1 MPWGGDQYLG
11 LFCLCYLVWLAFNI
25 IGFCIGPCFNFKGDM
40 KRYTFC
46 GDIRDCY
53 SGPAFV
59 CMKGF
64 EEFCDTDSLQFTCL
78 DC

>member
-1 MPWGGDQYLG
+1 M
-11 LFCLCYLVWLAFNI
+11 

-40 KRYTFC
+40 KPYTFC
-46 GDIRDCY
+46 GDVRDCY

-64 EEFCDTDSLQFTCL
+64 EQYCEPDTFQITCL
-78 DC
+78 DCQFVSCSFAFFLAKGF